1 MKLIDYKEN
10 DLWRGTILRF
20 RGKYP
25 FEEIV
30 DFMLVDIPYV
40 ESGFAF
46 ICISGYYAGTL
57 EFELPK
63 EARNANARS
72 ISVNWLINN
81 WNTWVYSECS
91 IQEVFILEANVPAAM

>member
-1 MKLIDYKEN
+1 MARN
-10 DLWRGTILRF
+10 NFTVP
-20 RGKYP
+20 GKYP

-30 DFMLVDIPYV
+30 DFMLVDIPYI

-91 IQEVFILEANVPAAM
+91 IQEVFILEANVPTAM

>member
-30 DFMLVDIPYV
+30 GFMLVDIPYI
-40 ESGFAF
+40 E
-46 ICISGYYAGTL
+46 
-57 EFELPK
+57 
-63 EARNANARS
+63 RS
-72 ISVNWLINN
+72 IFVNWLINN
-81 WNTWVYSECS
+81 WN
-91 IQEVFILEANVPAAM
+91 A